1 MARAPRL
8 LFLSVLTSA
17 CALAQWDDGLL
28 KPFVMNPRAAG
39 ASPADLTFLHD
50 APAGKDGFVRVRNGH
65 LVA

>member
-8 LFLSVLTSA
+8 LFVSVLTSA

-50 APAGKDGFVRVRNGH
+50 APAGKDGFVRDRNGH